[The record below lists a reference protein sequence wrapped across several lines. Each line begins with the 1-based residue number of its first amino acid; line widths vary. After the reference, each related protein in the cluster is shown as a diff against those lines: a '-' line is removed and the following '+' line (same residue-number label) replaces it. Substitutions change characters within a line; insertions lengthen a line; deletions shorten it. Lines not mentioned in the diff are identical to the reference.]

1 MKPSADIQKSTSPP
15 AHLELIPTGGDPHGF
30 SFSDP
35 AIAAERTDQ
44 LMTRLRH
51 YANTPIAQSRVL
63 MNQINGMAL
72 MQVSGDLSGEEKEER
87 DRERLQGINYRS
99 VIQMRK
105 EANDSFDVQHA
116 FKAMLKSKA
125 EKVNNMMK

>member
-1 MKPSADIQKSTSPP
+1 MKPSADLPKSTSPP
-15 AHLELIPTGGDPHGF
+15 SQPELIPTGEDNPHGF
-30 SFSDP
+30 SFSNP

-51 YANTPIAQSRVL
+51 YANTPIAQSRAL

-72 MQVSGDLSGEEKEER
+72 MQVSGGDLSGEEKEER
-87 DRERLQGINYRS
+87 DRERLQGFNYRS

-105 EANDSFDVQHA
+105 EGNDSFDV
-116 FKAMLKSKA
+116 
-125 EKVNNMMK
+125 